1 MKKKKIKTVY
11 MEDTGETVYSM
22 AMLEGRTPE
31 QQEEFD
37 RRRKSNIAYT
47 RGEKGAM
54 IKAAFTV
61 YGPVLLCTLVS
72 FLAAALLLYFFLA

>member
-1 MKKKKIKTVY
+1 MKKKKIKTIY

-22 AMLEGRTPE
+22 SMLEGRTPE

-37 RRRKSNIAYT
+37 RRRKNNIAYT

-61 YGPVLLCTLVS
+61 YGPVLLCTLGS